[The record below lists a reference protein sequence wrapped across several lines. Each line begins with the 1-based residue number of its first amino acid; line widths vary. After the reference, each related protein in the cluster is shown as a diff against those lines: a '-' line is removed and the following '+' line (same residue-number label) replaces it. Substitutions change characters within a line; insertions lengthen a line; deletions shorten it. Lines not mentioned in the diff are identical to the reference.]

1 MIEDL
6 QLQEERYADCL
17 AAVLDAACCGVKLKT
32 LNTMRFEMNID
43 RKDYQKVMESALC
56 KKLTKPMKGKV

>member
-17 AAVLDAACCGVKLKT
+17 AAIFNAACSGVSLKT
-32 LNTMRFEMNID
+32 LQTMRFEMNID
-43 RKDYQKVMESALC
+43 RKDYKKVMESALC
-56 KKLTKPMKGKV
+56 KKITKGKV